1 MYLSR
6 VEAEHLAARD
16 DFIWHQQFEL
26 GGGVYAPG
34 VNPIPSLWEIADIPD
49 DLTGKT
55 VLDIGTTNGASAF
68 MAERRGAERVVAV
81 DILDQDHFGFRS
93 LKEAFG
99 SKAEFV
105 QASIYELPQIL
116 REQFDIVLFW
126 GVLYHLRHPILA
138 LDNLRS
144 LTRGSVCIETAVADH
159 ELGADASRAL
169 VRYYRLDELGN
180 DASNWF
186 APTTRCLVDWCRSS
200 GLTPV
205 KVDSWPAGSPTRAH
219 VVAHVTEG
227 PPEYL
232 GISYE
237 HPLRASVEGLS
248 PNLT

>member
-1 MYLSR
+1 M
-6 VEAEHLAARD
+6 
-16 DFIWHQQFEL
+16 F
-26 GGGVYAPG
+26 APG
-34 VNPIPSLWEIADIPD
+34 VNSIPSLWEIAGIPN

-81 DILDQDHFGFRS
+81 DILDQDHFGFRT

-99 SKAEFV
+99 SKAEFL

-144 LTRGSVCIETAVADH
+144 LTRGTVYIETAVADH
-159 ELGADASRAL
+159 ELATDASRAL

-205 KVDSWPAGSPTRAH
+205 KVDSWPTEAPTRAH
-219 VVAHVTEG
+219 VVAQVTEG
-227 PPEYL
+227 NPEYL
-232 GISYE
+232 GVSYE
-237 HPLRASVEGLS
+237 HPLRASVEGTS
-248 PNLT
+248 STLT

>member
-1 MYLSR
+1 M
-6 VEAEHLAARD
+6 AARD
-16 DFIWHQQFEL
+16 DFIWHQRFDL
-26 GGGVYAPG
+26 GGGVDAPG
-34 VNPIPSLWEIADIPD
+34 VNPIPSLWEIADLPD
-49 DLTGKT
+49 DLTGKS

-144 LTRGSVCIETAVADH
+144 LSRGTVNIETAVADH

-205 KVDSWPAGSPTRAH
+205 KVDSWPTESPTRAH

-232 GISYE
+232 GVSYE
-237 HPLRASVEGLS
+237 HPLRAAVEGPS
-248 PNLT
+248 SNLT